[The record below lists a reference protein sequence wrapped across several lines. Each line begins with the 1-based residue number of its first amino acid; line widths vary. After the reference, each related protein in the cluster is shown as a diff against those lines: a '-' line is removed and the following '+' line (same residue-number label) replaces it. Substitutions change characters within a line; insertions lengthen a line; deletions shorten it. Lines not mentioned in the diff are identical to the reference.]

1 MSVRE
6 RSDFHTMT
14 SNAVVNE
21 FVALEILEKNADDA
35 HARAQRLG
43 PSNLALKAKA
53 TLIEEESVENGE
65 EEEDLRTNE
74 EIKYDFNEFMAL
86 QTRAFWN
93 KNKGSRPRDNSRFT
107 SSATRPSGAK
117 VRVCYNCGKTTIS
130 LWIAHMRERKIM
142 VEDLFAKI
150 EQSSLQARTRTSTTR
165 TRTSTTRKVNKRR
178 SMCLCIMRSGTP
190 MEMMMM
196 KKKVKPP

>member
-1 MSVRE
+1 MS
-6 RSDFHTMT
+6 

-43 PSNLALKAKA
+43 SPNVALKAKVS
-53 TLIEEESVENGE
+53 INNEEYEEEVE

-93 KNKGSRPRDNSRFT
+93 KNKGSRPRDNSKFT

-117 VRVCYNCGKTTIS
+117 VRVCYNCGQNNHFIVDCPY
-130 LWIAHMRERKIM
+130 ERK
-142 VEDLFAKI
+142 EDHGGRLVRKDRAKF
-150 EQSSLQARTRTSTTR
+150 TPN
-165 TRTSTTRKVNKRR
+165 KNKNFHNKNKNFNNKR
-178 SMCLCIMRSGTP
+178 GQQ
-190 MEMMMM
+190 
-196 KKKVKPP
+196 KKEYVLVHHEEWDSDASDDDEEGGDATVVAADRKSVV

>member
-6 RSDFHTMT
+6 RSDFHTMS

-43 PSNLALKAKA
+43 SSNLALKAKA
-53 TLIEEESVENGE
+53 TLIDEEGGEDVE

-74 EIKYDFNEFMAL
+74 EIKYDFNEFMDL
-86 QTRAFWN
+86 QTKAFWN
-93 KNKGSRPRDNSRFT
+93 KNKGSRPRDNTRFK

-117 VRVCYNCGKTTIS
+117 VRVCYNCGQKTT
-130 LWIAHMRERKIM
+130 
-142 VEDLFAKI
+142 
-150 EQSSLQARTRTSTTR
+150 SS
-165 TRTSTTRKVNKRR
+165 
-178 SMCLCIMRSGTP
+178 
-190 MEMMMM
+190 
-196 KKKVKPP
+196 